1 MTEDQVAGYYILAI
15 ACTYPR
21 YICVERCRALFYESY
36 TDPEKVHWMTQEV
49 VDEMRQYK
57 KNGMQQ
63 KKIAE
68 LFGISEYVVSRYM
81 TGKRVAF

>member
-1 MTEDQVAGYYILAI
+1 
-15 ACTYPR
+15 
-21 YICVERCRALFYESY
+21 
-36 TDPEKVHWMTQEV
+36 
-49 VDEMRQYK
+49 MRQYK